1 MSIEVRFTEIE
12 DELMGVVDDCISK
25 VLKGKKYHKDDAKD
39 LCEEL
44 SNELNEALQSKKKGI

>member
-25 VLKGKKYHKDDAKD
+25 VLKGKNIIKMMQKIFVK
-39 LCEEL
+39 
-44 SNELNEALQSKKKGI
+44 N